1 MYVLDSDHLSVL
13 QRQSGTEF
21 ENLSKR
27 CSALSPTDFFLTI
40 VSFHE
45 QFNGWT
51 KFIARAKDSR
61 LLMRG
66 YTELERVIEGFAR
79 AQLLPF
85 STASAQVYGPKDHN
99 TMVEVLVKS
108 AARSRSKFLRKFYT
122 QPKSHWGG
130 MRWRDRR
137 DLNGK
142 PNAQDTPT

>member
-27 CSALSPTDFFLTI
+27 CSALNPTDFFLTI

-61 LLMRG
+61 FVCAPG
-66 YTELERVIEGFAR
+66 FNSVEL
-79 AQLLPF
+79 
-85 STASAQVYGPKDHN
+85 Y
-99 TMVEVLVKS
+99 
-108 AARSRSKFLRKFYT
+108 FLR
-122 QPKSHWGG
+122 
-130 MRWRDRR
+130 
-137 DLNGK
+137 
-142 PNAQDTPT
+142 AA

>member
-27 CSALSPTDFFLTI
+27 CSALNPTDFFLTI

-61 LLMRG
+61 SLIRG
-66 YTELERVIEGFAR
+66 YTELEGVIEGFAR
-79 AQLLPF
+79 SQLLPF
-85 STASAQVYGPKDHN
+85 STASA
-99 TMVEVLVKS
+99 EVCDD
-108 AARSRSKFLRKFYT
+108 LRKQRVRVGAMDLRIAAIVIANQMTLLTRNIVDFERVPNLAFEDWT
-122 QPKSHWGG
+122 IPKG
-130 MRWRDRR
+130 D
-137 DLNGK
+137 
-142 PNAQDTPT
+142 